1 MIIPSFRSGLVAF
14 SGLCLGAGL
23 FAQTPAAPKLN
34 FPEASPAATVTQ
46 HVGLTDIQINY
57 ARPGVKGRKIFGSL
71 EPYGKV
77 WRTGANTATKISF
90 STPVKLNGT
99 EIAAGTY
106 ELFTIPGTS
115 EWTVIIHK
123 NMSQWGAY
131 TYDEKNDVA
140 RIKVPATALT
150 NLHET
155 LNIFFDDLR
164 DESATL
170 KIVWE
175 KTAVS
180 VPVTVDVKSILV
192 PQIEAVMAAVRP
204 IPGVNADE
212 ATKNQWMEEHKKLPL
227 FPAAMYYFENNIDL
241 KKAAAWMDAAIAAQ
255 PDQMWMIYRK
265 GLIHAKMGD
274 NAGARAAAMKSL
286 ELAAKAGGSL
296 GEEYTA
302 LNNALLARLK

>member
-1 MIIPSFRSGLVAF
+1 MITQSLRTGLVAF
-14 SGLCLGAGL
+14 SGLCLATGL

-57 ARPGVKGRKIFGSL
+57 ARPGLKGRKIFGGL

-77 WRTGANTATKISF
+77 WRTGANTSTKVSF

-99 EIAAGTY
+99 EIPAGTY
-106 ELFTIPGTS
+106 ELFTIPGATD
-115 EWTVIIHK
+115 WAIIIHK

-131 TYDEKNDVA
+131 SYDQKNDVA
-140 RIKVPATALT
+140 RIKAVPVLLPTTVESLDISF
-150 NLHET
+150 N
-155 LNIFFDDLR
+155 DLR

-170 KIVWE
+170 NIAWE
-175 KTAVS
+175 NVR
-180 VPVTVDVKSILV
+180 VPVALTVDVKSILV
-192 PQIEAVMAAVRP
+192 PQIEAVMAS
-204 IPGVNADE
+204 GGD
-212 ATKNQWMEEHKKLPL
+212 KLPY

-255 PDQMWMIYRK
+255 PDQLWMIYRK

-274 NAGARAAAMKSL
+274 NAGARAAALKSL

-296 GEEYTA
+296 GEEYTR
-302 LNNALLARLK
+302 LNNALLASLK

>member
-1 MIIPSFRSGLVAF
+1 MITQTLRTGLVAF
-14 SGLCLGAGL
+14 SGLCLATGL

-46 HVGLTDIQINY
+46 HVGLTDIQVNY
-57 ARPGVKGRKIFGSL
+57 ARPGAKGRKVFGGL
-71 EPYGKV
+71 VPYGKV

-106 ELFTIPGTS
+106 ELFTIPGAS

-131 TYDEKNDVA
+131 AYDEKNDVA
-140 RIKVPATALT
+140 RIKVPAVALT

-180 VPVTVDVKSILV
+180 VPLTVDVKSILV
-192 PQIEAVMAAVRP
+192 PQIEAVMAS
-204 IPGVNADE
+204 GGD
-212 ATKNQWMEEHKKLPL
+212 KLPY

-255 PDQMWMIYRK
+255 PDQLWMIYRK

-274 NAGARAAAMKSL
+274 NAGARAAAQKSL

-296 GEEYTA
+296 GDEYTR
-302 LNNALLARLK
+302 LNNALLASLK

>member
-1 MIIPSFRSGLVAF
+1 MKTQSLRSGLVAF
-14 SGLCLGAGL
+14 SGLCLAAGL

-57 ARPGVKGRKIFGSL
+57 ARPGAKGRKVFGGL
-71 EPYGKV
+71 VPYGKV

-90 STPVKLNGT
+90 NTPVKLNGT

-106 ELFTIPGTS
+106 ELFTIPGAT
-115 EWTVIIHK
+115 EWTVIIHQ

-131 TYDEKNDVA
+131 AYDEKNDVA
-140 RIKVPATALT
+140 RIKATAVAVPAALESLDISF
-150 NLHET
+150 N
-155 LNIFFDDLR
+155 DLR

-170 KIVWE
+170 NISWE
-175 KTAVS
+175 NTR
-180 VPVTVDVKSILV
+180 VPIALTVDVKSTLV
-192 PQIEAVMAAVRP
+192 PQIEAVMAS
-204 IPGVNADE
+204 GGD
-212 ATKNQWMEEHKKLPL
+212 KLPY

>member
-1 MIIPSFRSGLVAF
+1 MITQSLRTGLVAF
-14 SGLCLGAGL
+14 SGLCLATGL

-46 HVGLTDIQINY
+46 HVGLTDIQVNY
-57 ARPGVKGRKIFGSL
+57 ARPGAKGRKVFGGL
-71 EPYGKV
+71 VPYGKV

-99 EIAAGTY
+99 EVAAGTY
-106 ELFTIPGTS
+106 ELFTIPGTTD
-115 EWTVIIHK
+115 WTVIIHK

-131 TYDEKNDVA
+131 AYDEKNDVA
-140 RIKVPATALT
+140 RIKATAVAVPAATESLDISF
-150 NLHET
+150 N
-155 LNIFFDDLR
+155 DLR

-170 KIVWE
+170 NIAWE
-175 KTAVS
+175 NTR
-180 VPVTVDVKSILV
+180 VPVALTVDVKSTLV
-192 PQIEAVMAAVRP
+192 PQIEAVMAS
-204 IPGVNADE
+204 GGD
-212 ATKNQWMEEHKKLPL
+212 KLPY

-274 NAGARAAAMKSL
+274 NAGARAAAMKSM

>member
-1 MIIPSFRSGLVAF
+1 MITQSLRSGLFAF
-14 SGLCLGAGL
+14 SGLCLAAGL

-106 ELFTIPGTS
+106 ELFTIPGPA

-131 TYDEKNDVA
+131 TYDAKNDVA
-140 RIKVPATALT
+140 RIKATAVALPT
-150 NLHET
+150 AVESLDIS
-155 LNIFFDDLR
+155 LNDLR

-170 KIVWE
+170 NITWE
-175 KTAVS
+175 NTR
-180 VPVTVDVKSILV
+180 VPVALTVDVKSILV
-192 PQIEAVMAAVRP
+192 PQIETVMAS
-204 IPGVNADE
+204 GGD
-212 ATKNQWMEEHKKLPL
+212 KLPY

-274 NAGARAAAMKSL
+274 SAGARAAAQKSL
-286 ELAAKAGGSL
+286 ELSAKAGGSL
-296 GEEYTA
+296 GEEYTR
-302 LNNALLARLK
+302 LNNALLASLK

>member
-1 MIIPSFRSGLVAF
+1 MITQTLRTGLVAF
-14 SGLCLGAGL
+14 SGLCLATGL

-46 HVGLTDIQINY
+46 HVGLTDIQVNY
-57 ARPGVKGRKIFGSL
+57 ARPGVKGRKIFGGL

-106 ELFTIPGTS
+106 ELFTIPGAS

-131 TYDEKNDVA
+131 AYDEKNDVA
-140 RIKVPATALT
+140 RIKVPAVALT

-180 VPVTVDVKSILV
+180 VPLTVDVKSILV
-192 PQIEAVMAAVRP
+192 PQIEAVMAS
-204 IPGVNADE
+204 GGD
-212 ATKNQWMEEHKKLPL
+212 KLPY

-255 PDQMWMIYRK
+255 PDQLWMIYRK

-274 NAGARAAAMKSL
+274 NAGARAAAQKSL

-296 GEEYTA
+296 GDEYTR
-302 LNNALLARLK
+302 LNNALLASLK